1 MAIRPQTLQ
10 PGTSRLATPADPRLD
25 LRASKLPT
33 FAVCVLVHLALL
45 ALPAA
50 AGATPSALEAQ
61 MEQALREEGLSGA
74 VWALVEPGRTY
85 VNGAGHSDAR
95 SAAPMRPDHR
105 VQVGSVGKVV
115 LAVGILR
122 LVTEGRL
129 SLETPVTELLP
140 ELPLTNAWSRTDPVR
155 VKHLLAHTAGLDH
168 SRFWQ
173 VFSLEPT
180 PDTPLIE
187 SVRGDSALL
196 RVQSRPG
203 SRYAYSNVG
212 YALLGMIVESVTGA
226 RYEHYLD
233 EQVLAPLGMNDSTFR
248 FVTQT
253 GPHGDRRLAMGHFEK
268 GAPQAAVPMY
278 LRPAGQFT
286 TTAADMARLAR
297 FLMGDGAI
305 DGEPFVAPAL
315 TRALGEPLGTEASL
329 AGLSIGHGL
338 ALAGRDRHGVY
349 GWCHPG
355 TTIGFVAMF
364 CVYPEHGRAF
374 FVGTN
379 TDSETA
385 DYDRLNRLLIASLSM
400 PGRPKKI
407 ERASAPPPDVEAWN
421 GFYVQVPRAMSSLA
435 WIDDLFNF
443 VRAEWD
449 GRVLRLSTLQA
460 DERVLE
466 PVGAGRLF
474 RAADRDGPSHVLL
487 VGPDGKR
494 VISDGLHSYE
504 RTSLAR
510 LVFGWTS
517 TAVGLL
523 GLGYVFIVGAVRTL
537 RRQRSRHDPL
547 FIPFIGVLALALP
560 IPLFLGQ
567 SFLQL
572 GDRTAASLAL
582 ATVTAVLPATLVI
595 GMVRQAKALRGSV
608 SGVIDLTMLAAALQ
622 WLVVLAAAGLV
633 PFRLWQ

>member
-1 MAIRPQTLQ
+1 MATRPQTLQ
-10 PGTSRLATPADPRLD
+10 SRTPRLATAACPRPD
-25 LRASKLPT
+25 LRSSKFVT
-33 FAVCVLVHLALL
+33 IAGCVLVHVTLL
-45 ALPAA
+45 VLPPTV
-50 AGATPSALEAQ
+50 GATPTPIEVQ
-61 MEQALREEGLSGA
+61 MEQALRDEGLSGV
-74 VWALVEPGRTY
+74 VWALVRPERTD
-85 VNGAGHSDAR
+85 VGAAGYSDAR
-95 SAAPMRPDHR
+95 SAAPMRPGHR

-115 LAVGILR
+115 LAIGILR

-129 SLETPVTELLP
+129 SLDTSVTELLP
-140 ELPLTNAWSRTDPVR
+140 ELPLTNPWSGTEPVR

-173 VFSLEPT
+173 VFSVEPT

-187 SVRGDSALL
+187 SVRGDSSLL

-233 EQVLAPLGMNDSTFR
+233 EQVLAPLGMNQSTFR
-248 FVTQT
+248 FVSQT

-268 GAPQAAVPMY
+268 GTPQAAIPMY

-286 TTAADMARLAR
+286 TTAADMGRLAR

-315 TRALGEPLGTEASL
+315 TRALGEPLGTEAAL

-355 TTIGFVAMF
+355 TTIGFVAML

-374 FVGTN
+374 FLGTN

-400 PGRPKKI
+400 PGRATI

-421 GFYVQVPRAMSSLA
+421 GFYVQVPKAMSSLA

-443 VRAEWD
+443 VRAKWD
-449 GRVLRLSTLQA
+449 GRVLRLNTLQA
-460 DERVLE
+460 DDRVLE

-517 TAVGLL
+517 TTVGLL

-537 RRQRSRHDPL
+537 RRRLPAHDPM
-547 FIPFIGVLALALP
+547 FMPFLGVLALALP

-595 GMVRQAKALRGSV
+595 GMVRQARAFRGSV

>member
-1 MAIRPQTLQ
+1 
-10 PGTSRLATPADPRLD
+10 
-25 LRASKLPT
+25 
-33 FAVCVLVHLALL
+33 
-45 ALPAA
+45 
-50 AGATPSALEAQ
+50 

>member
-1 MAIRPQTLQ
+1 M
-10 PGTSRLATPADPRLD
+10 G
-25 LRASKLPT
+25 
-33 FAVCVLVHLALL
+33 
-45 ALPAA
+45 
-50 AGATPSALEAQ
+50 
-61 MEQALREEGLSGA
+61 
-74 VWALVEPGRTY
+74 PGRTD
-85 VNGAGHSDAR
+85 VGAAGYSDAR
-95 SAAPMRPDHR
+95 TTAPMRPDHR

-115 LAVGILR
+115 LAIGILR

-129 SLETPVTELLP
+129 SLDTPVTGLLP
-140 ELPLTNAWSRTDPVR
+140 KVALTNAWSRTDPVR

-180 PDTPLIE
+180 PDTPLIA
-187 SVRGDSALL
+187 SVRGDASLL

-212 YALLGMIVESVTGA
+212 YALLGMIIESVTRA
-226 RYEHYLD
+226 RYENYLD
-233 EQVLAPLGMNDSTFR
+233 EQVLAPLGMNESTFW
-248 FVTQT
+248 FVTQI
-253 GPHGDRRLAMGHFEK
+253 GPHGDRRLAMGHFEQ
-268 GAPQAAVPMY
+268 GVAQAAVPMY

-286 TTAADMARLAR
+286 TTAADMSRLAR
-297 FLMGDGAI
+297 FLMGDGTI
-305 DGEPFVAPAL
+305 DGEPFVAPAFAS
-315 TRALGEPLGTEASL
+315 ALGEPHGTEAAL

-349 GWCHPG
+349 GSCHPG

-379 TDSETA
+379 TDSEKA

-400 PGRPKKI
+400 PARPTRI
-407 ERASAPPPDVEAWN
+407 ERASTPPPDVEAWN
-421 GFYVQVPRAMSSLA
+421 GVYVPVPKAMSSLA
-435 WIDDLFNF
+435 WLDDLFNF

-449 GRVLRLSTLQA
+449 GRVLRLTTLQA

-474 RAADRDGPSHVLL
+474 RARDRDAPSHVLL

-523 GLGYVFIVGAVRTL
+523 GLGYVFVVGAVRTL
-537 RRQRSRHDPL
+537 RRRMSPQDPM
-547 FIPFIGVLALALP
+547 FIPFIGVLAPAVP

-572 GDRTAASLAL
+572 GDQTAASLAL
-582 ATVTAVLPATLVI
+582 ATVTAVLPVTLVI
-595 GMVRQAKALRGSV
+595 G
-608 SGVIDLTMLAAALQ
+608 
-622 WLVVLAAAGLV
+622 
-633 PFRLWQ
+633 